1 MRRKVEQED
10 KEKDEEN
17 EVGGVKSSG
26 VGQGDYEEK
35 KEENRKDKEKN

>member
-1 MRRKVEQED
+1 MIRKRGVEGNKMRRKVEQED

-26 VGQGDYEEK
+26 VG
-35 KEENRKDKEKN
+35 